1 MGMWKEFK
9 EFAFKGNVIDM
20 AVGVVI
26 GSAFGKIV
34 TSLVNDIVMPFF
46 GFLTSGSEIKDMK
59 LMLGGEEG
67 TAILY
72 GSFIQNIIDFVLIA
86 VSVFIFVKLMSVART
101 RFEKKAE
108 EPAPAPAEPE
118 ISSTD
123 KLLIEIRD
131 LLSKDN

>member
-34 TSLVNDIVMPFF
+34 TSLVNDVVMPFF
-46 GFLTSGSEIKDMK
+46 GYCTSGMDFKEMK

-72 GSFIQNIIDFVLIA
+72 GNFIQNIIDFLLIA
-86 VSVFIFVKLMSVART
+86 ISVFVFVKLINSGTSGGMKELFNEYRDDMVAAQ
-101 RFEKKAE
+101 AE
-108 EPAPAPAEPE
+108 ELKKEGNE
-118 ISSTD
+118 
-123 KLLIEIRD
+123 
-131 LLSKDN
+131 

>member
-1 MGMWKEFK
+1 MRMWNEFK

-34 TSLVNDIVMPFF
+34 TSLVNDVVMPFF
-46 GFLTSGSEIKDMK
+46 GYWTSGMEIKDMK

-67 TAILY
+67 TAIMY
-72 GSFIQNIIDFVLIA
+72 GNFIQNIIDFLLIA
-86 VSVFIFVKLMSVART
+86 ISVFIFVKLINSARK
-101 RFEKKAE
+101 RMEKKVE
-108 EPAPAPAEPE
+108 EAAPAEPE

-131 LLSKDN
+131 LLSKEN

>member
-1 MGMWKEFK
+1 MGLWKEFK

-46 GFLTSGSEIKDMK
+46 GYWTSGMEFKEMK

-86 VSVFIFVKLMSVART
+86 ISVFVFVKIINSARK
-101 RFEKKAE
+101 RMEKKVEE
-108 EPAPAPAEPE
+108 EPAAPAEPE

-131 LLSKDN
+131 LLSKE